1 MNTQIIRNAHELADL
16 TLKIH
21 QNRQTIALVPTMGYL
36 HDGHASLI
44 RAARNKAD
52 FVIVSDFVNPTQFG
66 PNEDFETYPRDEQ
79 ADLLTCQNCGAD
91 VLFIPSVDTLYPN
104 GQDATWVEVPHL
116 GHVLCGASRPGHF
129 RGVTTV
135 VSKLLWLSR
144 ADFAFFGEKDYQ
156 QLTIIKR
163 MVQDLGCPCQIIGMP
178 LVRENDG
185 LALSSRNVRL
195 SPSER
200 SQALSLSR
208 ALKNAAA
215 QFKLGERNPKILIEN
230 AKKEINAQPDAQI
243 DYIVICNP
251 DTLDILDQTL
261 PEQVIMLMAVR
272 VGNVRLIDNMRL
284 DR

>member
-1 MNTQIIRNAHELADL
+1 MTTQIIRNARELADL

-21 QNRQTIALVPTMGYL
+21 QNNQTIALVPTMGYL

-116 GHVLCGASRPGHF
+116 GTVLCGASRPGHF

-178 LVRENDG
+178 LVRESDG

-200 SQALSLSR
+200 TQALSLSR
-208 ALKNAAA
+208 ALKNAAK
-215 QFKLGERNPKILIEN
+215 QFKNGERNPKILIDN
-230 AKKEINAQPDAQI
+230 AKKEMNAQPDAQI

-261 PEQVIMLMAVR
+261 PDQAIMLMAVR
-272 VGNVRLIDNMRL
+272 IGSVRLIDNMRL